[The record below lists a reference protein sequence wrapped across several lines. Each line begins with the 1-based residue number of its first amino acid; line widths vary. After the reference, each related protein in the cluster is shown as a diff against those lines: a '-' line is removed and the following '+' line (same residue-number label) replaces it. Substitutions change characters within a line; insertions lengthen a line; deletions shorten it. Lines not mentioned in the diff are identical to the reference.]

1 MKTRPITWAQ
11 AKRFKENLIGFIQR
25 TINSQ
30 VALSIP
36 KDTRPVLC
44 TRVVEPM
51 RTRVAVFLQIWT
63 PSSKEWFQHFMNSMN
78 IIKRTWNPATEESKA
93 TKKDLY
99 GQHQNLAEN
108 VLFRRWLWLF
118 FLFDLFQSRGNV
130 WESLLIIFG
139 ILHGLWKLIWSPNK
153 LEIGQ
158 RYLSSQ
164 TSFLIWVWLCV
175 LGNIFK
181 ISVFIYLFAG
191 KFVLGRLIF

>member
-1 MKTRPITWAQ
+1 
-11 AKRFKENLIGFIQR
+11 
-25 TINSQ
+25 
-30 VALSIP
+30 
-36 KDTRPVLC
+36 
-44 TRVVEPM
+44 M
-51 RTRVAVFLQIWT
+51 RTRVAVFVQIWT
-63 PSSKEWFQHFMNSMN
+63 PGSKEWFQHFMNSMN
-78 IIKRTWNPATEESKA
+78 IIKRTWNPAKEESKA

-130 WESLLIIFG
+130 WGSLLIIFG
-139 ILHGLWKLIWSPNK
+139 ILHSIWKLIWSPNK
-153 LEIGQ
+153 LEIDQ
-158 RYLSSQ
+158 RYLSSQTSQ

-191 KFVLGRLIF
+191 KIVLGRLIF